1 MHIMLPN
8 TNECTNKT
16 MGKIRGGKPPKCD
29 TKHTHTHIYIWR
41 ERERSS
47 PTAVKN

>member
-29 TKHTHTHIYIWR
+29 TKHTHIYMER
-41 ERERSS
+41 EREREKSS